1 MKKNKLSQFSKS
13 YLCACAT
20 FALPN
25 YGSIPAIELMK
36 LGGYTMDAVLQ
47 LPEFDKVALQNQYD
61 KMVNE

>member
-25 YGSIPAIELMK
+25 YGSISAIEL
-36 LGGYTMDAVLQ
+36 LRVSEIL
-47 LPEFDKVALQNQYD
+47 
-61 KMVNE
+61 